1 MDTYLFSIHK
11 RWNDLIFIE
20 LIKKAEVR
28 KTSPKPPFK
37 AIIYE
42 PKNGGGCGKVIGEF
56 VCDKVEQLQYQT
68 TIPCIKI
75 NENDELEISGNTTV
89 EPFYNGKVKTIKE
102 SCLTQEQLLAYGQ
115 GKTLYALQITA
126 PKLYDKPKELG
137 EFRVKREKAYYAI
150 PYDVTTYHKVWIYEP
165 LTRPPQSWQYIETA
179 KMAKE

>member
-11 RWNDLIFIE
+11 RWNDLIFVE

-37 AIIYE
+37 AIVYE
-42 PKNGGGCGKVIGEF
+42 PFNGGGRGKVIGEF
-56 VCDKVEQLQYQT
+56 VCEKIEQLQYQT

-75 NENDELEISGNTTV
+75 NENDEPEISGNTTV

-137 EFRVKREKAYYAI
+137 EFRKPCGDCIGKCTGEH
-150 PYDVTTYHKVWIYEP
+150 YDRCPWQTI
-165 LTRPPQSWQYIETA
+165 TRPPQSYMRIQDQ
-179 KMAKE
+179 KER